1 MPVHQERNGAEPIE
15 RHTMAAALDLRRMLA
30 QPPGKASGT
39 PETTFRERLSGAVE
53 AVRRG
58 TSARPELL
66 LIPQDLR
73 TADPGFFAE
82 LAAGTMG
89 LAGATVQIDGTSP
102 FRVAPPSQAWQAALL
117 GFSWLSDL
125 RAANLGDAQALAL
138 RTVDDWIA
146 QGRPEDSV
154 DWTAGIAARRLMSW
168 LANAGM
174 LVESGSPAA
183 YDRFMIACVLHMKRL
198 PRLAAAARGEQKLT
212 AYIALLTGSLCL
224 SDQEAALSASLRG
237 LEAELGRQI
246 LDCGGHISRQSG
258 VLVELMLDLL
268 PLKQCFIARDLVPP
282 PWLLG
287 VMRKMTPMLRH
298 MQLGDR
304 RLARFNGMS
313 ATGVDRLATALSYD
327 AGAPDGADLSQTS
340 RYFRLRRRG
349 TIVLLDGGVPPP
361 PEYARQAHAGALSFE
376 MSSGDSL
383 IFVNAG
389 APGPADEG
397 WRSQARGTPA
407 HTALVLNET
416 ASSRLVR
423 EGGKP
428 AVLTGPATVE
438 AKLVEP
444 GDGAIEIQSLHD
456 GYQDQFGMVHA
467 RTLRLSPHGDRLSG
481 VDRIYQ
487 PQRIAPAGR
496 ADRSYGVHFHV
507 HPQAR
512 LRYLPDAGAAEIDLR
527 NGETW
532 RFVAHGA
539 KLAIEDSLF
548 LATFTGPLRGVQI
561 VLRGHAFEDTQV
573 RWSLER
579 VPSHTGPS
587 LADGGDQDADG

>member
-1 MPVHQERNGAEPIE
+1 
-15 RHTMAAALDLRRMLA
+15 MAAAFDLRRTLRP
-30 QPPGKASGT
+30 PPGAAEDSQDVS
-39 PETTFRERLSGAVE
+39 FRERLTGAVD

-58 TSARPELL
+58 HAARPELL

-102 FRVAPPSQAWQAALL
+102 FRVTPPSKAWQAALL
-117 GFSWLSDL
+117 GFGWLSDL

-138 RTVDDWIA
+138 RTIDDWIGQA
-146 QGRPEDSV
+146 RPNDAA

-168 LANAGM
+168 LANAGI

-183 YDRFMIACVLHMKRL
+183 YDRFMMACELHMQRL
-198 PRLAAAARGEQKLT
+198 PRLAAAAHGEQKLT
-212 AYIALLTGSLCL
+212 AYIALLTGSLCM
-224 SDQEAALSASLRG
+224 SDQEAALNLSLRG

-246 LDCGGHISRQSG
+246 LECGGHISRQSG
-258 VLVELMLDLL
+258 ILVELMLDLL
-268 PLKQCFIARDLVPP
+268 PLKQCFVARDLVPP
-282 PWLLG
+282 PRLLG
-287 VMRKMTPMLRH
+287 VMRKITPMLRH
-298 MQLGDR
+298 MQMGDR
-304 RLARFNGMS
+304 RLARFNGMP
-313 ATGVDRLATALSYD
+313 ATSVDRLATALAYD
-327 AGAPDGADLSQTS
+327 AGTPDVADLSASS

-361 PEYARQAHAGALSFE
+361 PDYARQAHAGALSFE
-376 MSSGDSL
+376 MSSGDNL

-389 APGPADEG
+389 APGPADES
-397 WRSQARGTPA
+397 WRAQARGTPA
-407 HTALVLNET
+407 HTALALNET

-423 EGGKP
+423 DGGKAP
-428 AVLTGPATVE
+428 ILVGPPTVE

-456 GYQDQFGMVHA
+456 GYQEQFGMVHA
-467 RTLRLSPHGDRLSG
+467 RVLRLSAQGDRLSG
-481 VDRIYQ
+481 IDRIYQ

-496 ADRSYGVHFHV
+496 ADRSYAVHFHV

-512 LRYLPDAGAAEIDLR
+512 VRYLPDAGAAEIDLR

-532 RFVAHGA
+532 RFVSHGA

-548 LATFTGPLRGVQI
+548 LATFTGPLRSVQI

-579 VPSHTGPS
+579 VPSYPGPS
-587 LADGGDQDADG
+587 LADGDGDLDAAS

>member
-1 MPVHQERNGAEPIE
+1 
-15 RHTMAAALDLRRMLA
+15 MAVAFDFRRKRSFPARPDDEGQAA
-30 QPPGKASGT
+30 S
-39 PETTFRERLSGAVE
+39 FRERLAGAVDT
-53 AVRRG
+53 VRRG
-58 TSARPELL
+58 NAARPELL

-102 FRVAPPSQAWQAALL
+102 FLVTPPSQAWQAALL

-125 RAANLGDAQALAL
+125 RAANLGEAQALAR

-146 QGRPEDSV
+146 QGRTDDAA

-183 YDRFMIACVLHMKRL
+183 YDRFLVACDLHMRRL
-198 PRLAAAARGEQKLT
+198 PKLAAVARGEQKLT

-224 SDQEAALSASLRG
+224 SDHEAALSVSLRG

-282 PWLLG
+282 PRLLA
-287 VMRKMTPMLRH
+287 VMRKITPMLRH

-304 RLARFNGMS
+304 RLARFNGMA
-313 ATGVDRLATALSYD
+313 ATSVDRLATALSYD
-327 AGAPDGADLSQTS
+327 AGAPDGADLSLPS

-349 TIVLLDGGVPPP
+349 TIVLMDGGVPPA

-389 APGPADEG
+389 APGPADES

-416 ASSRLVR
+416 ASSRLIR

-438 AKLVEP
+438 AKFVEP

-467 RTLRLSPHGDRLSG
+467 RILRLSAHGDRLSG
-481 VDRIYQ
+481 IDRIYQ

-496 ADRSYGVHFHV
+496 ADRNYGVHFHV

-512 LRYLPDAGAAEIDLR
+512 VRYLPDAGAAEIDLR

-548 LATFTGPLRGVQI
+548 LATFTGPLRSVQI

-579 VPSHTGPS
+579 VPSHPGPL